1 MRWRKV
7 KAKKQQQSA
16 QTNKPKI
23 HYAPFGSRVAGF
35 VTDIFMIGLPIS
47 LVTMVIFG
55 YDQMESASGL
65 DVLIHDPKAQ
75 TNPPNPIASI
85 TQIALFLII
94 YVWLWHKSGQ
104 TPGKKLSR
112 IRVVDAVT
120 LQNAS
125 ILKLT
130 IRFFGYFISLITLI
144 GFFIPLLRK
153 DNRSL
158 HDLISG
164 TAVIR
169 EE

>member
-1 MRWRKV
+1 M
-7 KAKKQQQSA
+7 
-16 QTNKPKI
+16 
-23 HYAPFGSRVAGF
+23 
-35 VTDIFMIGLPIS
+35 
-47 LVTMVIFG
+47 
-55 YDQMESASGL
+55 
-65 DVLIHDPKAQ
+65 
-75 TNPPNPIASI
+75 
-85 TQIALFLII
+85 
-94 YVWLWHKSGQ
+94 
-104 TPGKKLSR
+104 
-112 IRVVDAVT
+112 T